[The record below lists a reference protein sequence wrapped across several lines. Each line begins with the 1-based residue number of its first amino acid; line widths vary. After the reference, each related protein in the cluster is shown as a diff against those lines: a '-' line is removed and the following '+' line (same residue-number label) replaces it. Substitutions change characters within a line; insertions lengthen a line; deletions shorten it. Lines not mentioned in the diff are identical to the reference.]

1 MRRVSSATARRS
13 MRATIARLTR
23 TTVRG
28 ITSRVFTRLTS
39 LVPTALLLLNSCTAP
54 PADAALLPEPLLR
67 EFAAGSPRPP
77 ATLADIAW
85 LQGDWVGTG
94 LGGDVEES
102 WGPPGAGAM
111 LARFRFVKGGKPV
124 FYELVALAEAEGS
137 LELRVK
143 HFSPDLVGR
152 EDKDKAQVF
161 PLVRLDGGPDGGTA
175 WFDGITFHR
184 VDSDHMLC
192 WVRIVRNGTTRDE
205 RFDYRRAH

>member
-28 ITSRVFTRLTS
+28 ITSRVSTRTTS
-39 LVPTALLLLNSCTAP
+39 PVPFVFLLLTACAAP
-54 PADAALLPEPLLR
+54 PVDADLLPDPLLR
-67 EFAAGSPRPP
+67 EFVAGAPRRP
-77 ATLADIAW
+77 ATLRDVAW

-143 HFSPDLVGR
+143 HFSPDLVSW
-152 EDKDKAQVF
+152 EEKDKAQVF
-161 PLVRLDGGPDGGTA
+161 PLVRLGGGPDGGLDGGTA
-175 WFDGITFHR
+175 
-184 VDSDHMLC
+184 
-192 WVRIVRNGTTRDE
+192 
-205 RFDYRRAH
+205 